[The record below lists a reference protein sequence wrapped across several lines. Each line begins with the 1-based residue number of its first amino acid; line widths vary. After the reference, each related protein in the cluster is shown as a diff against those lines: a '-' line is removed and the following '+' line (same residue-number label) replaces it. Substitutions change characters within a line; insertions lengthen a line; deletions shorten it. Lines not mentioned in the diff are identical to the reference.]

1 MAAQSGSSG
10 SGNVQELVQSILN
23 AVTCLQHTPQPQQE
37 IPSRPAEESAA
48 NRSNFS
54 QFASPSDELNSR
66 FQIPRGRGS
75 NCATTNISFSSP
87 QPPTR
92 ILSTDFNPRRNYSF
106 QRTVRRKPKRS
117 NESDQTKKKSCN
129 VLFKD
134 VCLLP
139 GPEWN
144 QVPRGP
150 TKSALIERGLFVD
163 AFQLDK
169 DWTESRLYNELS
181 ALLSDSGVTIS
192 AILFR
197 IRY

>member
-1 MAAQSGSSG
+1 MATQSTGSSD

-48 NRSNFS
+48 NRSNFP

-75 NCATTNISFSSP
+75 NCATTEHKFFFTTATHENFFDGL
-87 QPPTR
+87 QPEK
-92 ILSTDFNPRRNYSF
+92 NYSF

-117 NESDQTKKKSCN
+117 NENEQTKTKSCN

-144 QVPRGP
+144 KVPRGP

-169 DWTESRLYNELS
+169 D
-181 ALLSDSGVTIS
+181 
-192 AILFR
+192 
-197 IRY
+197 